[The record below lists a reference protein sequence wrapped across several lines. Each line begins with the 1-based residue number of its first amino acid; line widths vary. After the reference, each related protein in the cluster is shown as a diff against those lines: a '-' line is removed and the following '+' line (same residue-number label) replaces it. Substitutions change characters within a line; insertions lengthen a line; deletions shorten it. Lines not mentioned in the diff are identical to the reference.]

1 MSFTSAFLANLVR
14 VSVRRMRRGPH
25 HPAWGKRLEATVE
38 TLRADG
44 DAKLSGTLA
53 SWRASQEAA
62 AASVPMARGVR
73 VSSERCA
80 GREALV
86 LRPAGRERGTFLYL
100 HGGGYAT
107 GSPRTHRAL
116 VSRLV
121 AATGAAAWVL
131 DYRLAPEH
139 PFPAAIDDARAALLE
154 LTERRGPTFVAGD
167 SAGGGLALAAMCRL
181 RDEAEA
187 LPPFAV
193 LLCPWVD
200 LGGTH
205 PSIEENLP
213 YDWGDRRTLD
223 FYREQY
229 GADPGHPLASPI
241 HASLTG
247 LPPLLVQSGDAELLR
262 DECRRIADH
271 ARRDGV
277 EVEHR
282 EWPGMV
288 HDFQLFA
295 PFVPQSRAAIDEIG
309 AWVRPRL
316 DR

>member
-1 MSFTSAFLANLVR
+1 MSFAAAFLTNLVR
-14 VSVRRMRRGPH
+14 VSMRRMRRGPR

-44 DAKLSGTLA
+44 DAKLAGSLA

-62 AASVPMARGVR
+62 AANVPMARGVR
-73 VSSERCA
+73 ESVARCA

-86 LRPAGRERGTFLYL
+86 LRPTGPARGTFLYL

-139 PFPAAIDDARAALLE
+139 PFPAAIDDATAALSE
-154 LTERRGPTFVAGD
+154 LGERGPTFVAGD

-181 RDEAEA
+181 RDAGA
-187 LPPFAV
+187 PLPRFAV

-229 GADPGHPLASPI
+229 GADPMHPLASPI
-241 HASLTG
+241 HASLSG
-247 LPPLLVQSGDAELLR
+247 LPPLFVQSGDAELLR
-262 DECRRIADH
+262 DECRRLADN

-277 EVEHR
+277 EVAHR

-288 HDFQLFA
+288 HDFQIFA
-295 PFVPQSRAAIDEIG
+295 PVVPESRAAIAEIG

-316 DR
+316 AR